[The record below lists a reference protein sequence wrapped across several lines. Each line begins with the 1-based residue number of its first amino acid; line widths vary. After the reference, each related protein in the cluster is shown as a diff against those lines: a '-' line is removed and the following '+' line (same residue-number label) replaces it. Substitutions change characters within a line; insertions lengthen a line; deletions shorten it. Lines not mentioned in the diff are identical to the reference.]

1 MKEGNVA
8 GDLGSHQSL
17 GDLEE
22 RTLPDLICSSAQM
35 DLLIQLSW
43 YSQTSLDSAWLMRM
57 NPKTLALE
65 DREWSTI
72 LEEAGL
78 SIPEALN

>member
-1 MKEGNVA
+1 MKEENVV

-22 RTLPDLICSSAQM
+22 RTLSDLKCSSAQM

-43 YSQTSLDSAWLMRM
+43 FSQTSLDSAWLMSR
-57 NPKTLALE
+57 
-65 DREWSTI
+65 
-72 LEEAGL
+72 
-78 SIPEALN
+78 